1 MADGY
6 IMRNVKARGRSDE
19 PGSSESV
26 EAAGKR
32 PYRKP
37 ALAAFGRL
45 NDLTHGPSL
54 GNSESGNPLIFM
66 R

>member
-1 MADGY
+1 
-6 IMRNVKARGRSDE
+6 MRNEKVWGGSGKPGGSDSAE
-19 PGSSESV
+19 TP
-26 EAAGKR
+26 GKR